1 MRNSLSFDARKK
13 TPSPSTSLNGSLI
26 SAKLAVNAQLT
37 QKQG

>member
-13 TPSPSTSLNGSLI
+13 SPSPLNGSLI

-37 QKQG
+37 